1 MPTTALIMTS
11 EANVK
16 SQTLFKN
23 HGNRNFFKRDTEI
36 MSDHQEVANKSPI
49 SPITLN
55 YQRKNLN
62 LQEFKDQEKVF
73 SKQVEAVNDIIE
85 TT

>member
-1 MPTTALIMTS
+1 
-11 EANVK
+11 
-16 SQTLFKN
+16 
-23 HGNRNFFKRDTEI
+23 

-62 LQEFKDQEKVF
+62 LQEFKDQEKEF
-73 SKQVEAVNDIIE
+73 SMQVEAVNDIIE
-85 TT
+85 SA